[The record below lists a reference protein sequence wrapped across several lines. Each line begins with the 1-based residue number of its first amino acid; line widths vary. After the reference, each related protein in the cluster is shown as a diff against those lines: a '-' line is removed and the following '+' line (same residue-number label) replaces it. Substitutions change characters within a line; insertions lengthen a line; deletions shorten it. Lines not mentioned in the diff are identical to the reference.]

1 MQTTKYTRKTFDVD
15 AVQVT
20 AENMAEVAEW
30 CSGKLGQDD
39 KDQAFIKVK
48 IHRPL
53 SERQTR
59 AYVGDWVLFAQNGF
73 KVYTPKAFENGFVLV
88 PTEDAPQVIVGEVN
102 TDKIETDGITQ
113 GAISADTV
121 TDGQL

>member
-1 MQTTKYTRKTFDVD
+1 MQTTKYTRKSFDVD

-20 AENMAEVAEW
+20 AENMAQVSEW
-30 CSGKLGQDD
+30 CGGRIVGEGTDEPY
-39 KDQAFIKVK
+39 IKVK

-59 AYVGDWVLFAQNGF
+59 AYAGDWVLYAANGF

-88 PTEDAPQVIVGEVN
+88 DKQEADTVIVGELKPELAE
-102 TDKIETDGITQ
+102 TPEDEKDTPIENLG
-113 GAISADTV
+113 G
-121 TDGQL
+121 L

>member
-1 MQTTKYTRKTFDVD
+1 MQTTKYTRKSFDVD

-20 AENMAEVAEW
+20 AENMSEVADW
-30 CSGKLGQDD
+30 CNGTIVENEQGNY
-39 KDQAFIKVK
+39 IKVK

-59 AYVGDWVLFAQNGF
+59 AFAGDWVLFAQNGF

-88 PTEDAPQVIVGEVN
+88 PSEDAPQVIVGEI
-102 TDKIETDGITQ
+102 K
-113 GAISADTV
+113 ADAV
-121 TDGQL
+121 TDASL